1 MRKVGSCDI
10 YRGCLEYR
18 TYGQQIVKLIRWRT
32 HVDRY
37 CVTNSPCRALCLL
50 LLILDS
56 LDISPFLALQPQIDQ
71 TSKQSQI
78 RFPLPSF

>member
-18 TYGQQIVKLIRWRT
+18 DLGQQVVKLIRWMT
-32 HVDRY
+32 HLNRY
-37 CVTNSPCRALCLL
+37 CVADIPCLL

-56 LDISPFLALQPQIDQ
+56 LDISPFLTLQPQIDQ
-71 TSKQSQI
+71 TSK
-78 RFPLPSF
+78 